1 MAQSDSVLVASSQA
15 AREATQQRRRRGF
28 FSSDNPWLW
37 VTPALVFLLSY
48 SIFPLIYNVVISFH
62 EWHTRKKIFEPVGVE
77 NWVNLFTNDPRF
89 MNSLGVT
96 LRYVAMVL
104 IIELILGII
113 IAFLL
118 DAQPW
123 GYGLM
128 QTVIMLPMVTAPSV
142 AGMLFRLLEHSE
154 FGAISWV
161 FYGLGIL
168 TKDEPLMGGTG
179 ANALAG
185 IMIVDVWQWT
195 PFIVLIVLAGLK
207 GLPNEVL
214 EASQVDGASWWQRIL
229 WIKMPLLRGV
239 LTIAILF
246 RLVDLF
252 KIFDYV
258 AIMTA
263 GGPGGKTETLSF
275 YGYVNTFQQVN
286 WGYGAAIGLTVMII
300 VWVFAFSYQ
309 RVFNIKW

>member
-1 MAQSDSVLVASSQA
+1 VEILFMAQSDSVLA
-15 AREATQQRRRRGF
+15 AAPSVSRETTEQRRRRGF
-28 FSSDNPWLW
+28 FSADNPWLW

-48 SIFPLIYNVVISFH
+48 SIFPLIYNLVISFH
-62 EWHTRKKIFEPVGVE
+62 EWHTRKKIFEPVG
-77 NWVNLFTNDPRF
+77 LD
-89 MNSLGVT
+89 
-96 LRYVAMVL
+96 YVAMVL

-161 FYGLGIL
+161 FYGLGIIS
-168 TKDEPLMGGTG
+168 KDEPLMGGTG

-185 IMIVDVWQWT
+185 IMIVDIWQWT

-207 GLPNEVL
+207 GLPHEVM
-214 EASQVDGASWWQRIL
+214 EASQVDGANWWQRIL

-258 AIMTA
+258 TIMTA

-286 WGYGAAIGLTVMII
+286 WGYGAAIGLTVMIV
-300 VWVFAFSYQ
+300 VWVFAFTYQ
-309 RVFNIKW
+309 KVFRIQW